1 MNEIPADFTATAR
14 GVVKIPGGCKCSVS
28 CTGGF
33 DYAITCSC
41 KFDMVPDGRPSI
53 LTSQELD
60 AADKVADPRS
70 VWNWV
75 DTRHHYG
82 PREYNVN
89 DSTWIID

>member
-1 MNEIPADFTATAR
+1 
-14 GVVKIPGGCKCSVS
+14 
-28 CTGGF
+28 
-33 DYAITCSC
+33 
-41 KFDMVPDGRPSI
+41 MVPDGRPSI